1 MIASWKAYA
10 VGLGGVLC
18 ALLVLWGA
26 IVLKQRDDALTAA
39 EEAALEALI
48 SAADSQGSK
57 AATRVVVE
65 GRNEVR
71 EVYLEREEEL
81 DEALEANAD
90 WASQPVPD
98 DVKRVF
104 NRSASTDRTGR

>member
-1 MIASWKAYA
+1 MAAWKAYA

-26 IVLKQRDDALTAA
+26 VVLKQRDDALRSA
-39 EEAALEALI
+39 EAALLEAQI
-48 SAADSQGSK
+48 SAADSAGSK
-57 AATRVVVE
+57 AATKVVIE

-71 EVYLEREEEL
+71 EVYVERNKEL

-90 WASQPVPD
+90 WAAQPVPD

-104 NRSASTDRTGR
+104 NRSASTDRTGG